1 MTALFA
7 RACALLLMLL
17 VHVAAHATDEELA
30 KLSWLAGCWKGE
42 AGEPG
47 SIEQWM
53 SPAGGTMLGMSRT
66 VKQGRTIE
74 FEFMQIRTTDDG
86 SLVFIARPSG
96 QTEATFRLLRL
107 SETEVV
113 FENPQHDFPQRIAYR
128 YGGGRLRARIEGKR
142 DGGIRA
148 IEFPM
153 TRVSCSA
160 GLPRN

>member
-1 MTALFA
+1 
-7 RACALLLMLL
+7 ML
-17 VHVAAHATDEELA
+17 VVDVAVHATDEELA
-30 KLSWLAGCWKGE
+30 KLSWLAGCWKSE

-66 VKQGRTIE
+66 IKQGRAIE
-74 FEFMQIRTTDDG
+74 FEFMQIRTMDDG

-113 FENPQHDFPQRIAYR
+113 FENTQHDFPQRIAYR

-160 GLPRN
+160 GLSRN